1 MPKQDY
7 LYAVG
12 RRKSSTAVVKLFP
25 KGSGK
30 FTVTQANGTASSM
43 EDYFGGNWYM
53 LDNLYAPF
61 HTIDKKYMNDFD
73 AEVTIRGGGLAGQSD
88 AIKLGFAR
96 ALVEYNP
103 ELRQTLKPYGHLKR
117 DGRIKERKKPG
128 LRGARKRPTWSKR

>member
-7 LYAVG
+7 FYAVG

-30 FTVTQANGTASSM
+30 FTVTQTNGTSSTV
-43 EDYFGGNWYM
+43 EEYFGGNWYM

-73 AEVTIRGGGLAGQSD
+73 AEITIRGGGLAGQSD

-96 ALVEYNP
+96 ALVAYNP
-103 ELRQTLKPYGHLKR
+103 ELRQSLKPHGHLKR